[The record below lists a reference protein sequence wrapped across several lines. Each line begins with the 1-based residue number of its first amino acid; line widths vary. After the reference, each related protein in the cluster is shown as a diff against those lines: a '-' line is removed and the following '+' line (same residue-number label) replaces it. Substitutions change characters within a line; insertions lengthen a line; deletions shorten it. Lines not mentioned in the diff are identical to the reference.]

1 MPDAVRDSDRI
12 DSVERLEEIYGEALG
27 RSLTKEIGYISD
39 HYRAFIEASP
49 FMILSTAGPE
59 GLDSSPRGDP
69 AGFCR
74 VVDRNTVLIP
84 DRRGNNRIDSLRNI
98 VRDPRCSL
106 LFLVPTVGET
116 LRING
121 RAEIRVD
128 PDLLAS
134 FEMQGKL
141 PRSVIQVTAERVYF
155 QCTKALV
162 RSKLWDADGWPK
174 ERPTPTAGQ
183 ILKGLE
189 SDFDGAAYD
198 AGYREH
204 MKKTIY

>member
-12 DSVERLEEIYGEALG
+12 DSIEALEAIYGEPMQRA
-27 RSLTKEIGYISD
+27 LTKELGHISD
-39 HYRAFIEASP
+39 DYRAFVDASP
-49 FMILSTAGPE
+49 FMILSTVGPE

-84 DRRGNNRIDSLRNI
+84 DRRGNNRTDSLKNI

-121 RAEIRVD
+121 RAEIRTD

-134 FEMQGKL
+134 FEMEGKL
-141 PRSVIQVTAERVYF
+141 PRSVIKVTAERVYF

-162 RSKLWDADGWPK
+162 RSKLWDASGWPTS
-174 ERPTPTAGQ
+174 RPTPTAGQ
-183 ILKGLE
+183 ILKGIE
-189 SDFDGAAYD
+189 ASFDAATYD
-198 AGYREH
+198 ANYPEH
-204 MKKTIY
+204 MKNTIY

>member
-1 MPDAVRDSDRI
+1 MPDAIHDANRI
-12 DSVERLEEIYGEALG
+12 DSLEALKEIYGEPVVRAI
-27 RSLTKEIGYISD
+27 TKEIDYISD
-39 HYRAFIEASP
+39 DYRAFIDASP

-74 VVDRNTVLIP
+74 VVDRHTVLIP
-84 DRRGNNRIDSLRNI
+84 DRRGNNRTDSLRNI

-128 PDLLAS
+128 PELLAS

-141 PRSVIQVTAERVYF
+141 PRSVIKVTAERVYF

-162 RSKLWDADGWPK
+162 RSKLWDSTGWP
-174 ERPTPTAGQ
+174 ETRPTPTAGQ

-189 SDFDGAAYD
+189 AEFDGAAYD
-198 AGYREH
+198 AGYPEH

>member
-1 MPDAVRDSDRI
+1 MPDSMTDANRI
-12 DSVERLEEIYGEALG
+12 DSIEALEAIYGEPLG
-27 RSLTKEIGYISD
+27 RAVTKEIDHISD
-39 HYRAFIEASP
+39 QYRPFIEHSP
-49 FMILSTAGPE
+49 FMILSTVGPE
-59 GLDSSPRGDP
+59 GTDSSPRGDP

-74 VVDRNTVLIP
+74 VVDRKTVLIP

-106 LFLVPTVGET
+106 LFLIPTVGET

-121 RAEIRVD
+121 RAELRTD

-134 FEMQGKL
+134 FEMEGKP
-141 PRSVIQVTAERVYF
+141 PRSIIKVTADRVYF

-162 RSKLWDADGWPK
+162 RSRLWDPEGWAAS
-174 ERPTPTAGQ
+174 RPVPTAGQ

-189 SDFDGAAYD
+189 ESFDGEAYD
-198 AGYREH
+198 AGYAEH
-204 MKKTIY
+204 MKNTIY